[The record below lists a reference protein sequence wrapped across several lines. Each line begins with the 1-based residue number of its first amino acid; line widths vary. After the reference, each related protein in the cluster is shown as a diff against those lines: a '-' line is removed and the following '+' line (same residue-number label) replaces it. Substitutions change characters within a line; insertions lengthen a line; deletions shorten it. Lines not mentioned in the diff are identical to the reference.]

1 MNLLIETMPS
11 GDFKVM
17 NTVEELKMLQEKHK
31 ELELDL
37 MEADFQYDEVEASR
51 IKKEKLRIKD
61 RIERLKKPWYSL
73 HWSLQELSG
82 YWSGQPTRSTETT
95 MRNLVIDAI
104 HDLIESTGAFHP
116 YPLNQLSNRELLDLY
131 SILLIESETEEYD

>member
-61 RIERLKKPWYSL
+61 RIERLKKP
-73 HWSLQELSG
+73 
-82 YWSGQPTRSTETT
+82 
-95 MRNLVIDAI
+95 
-104 HDLIESTGAFHP
+104 
-116 YPLNQLSNRELLDLY
+116 
-131 SILLIESETEEYD
+131 